1 MNKITITKTCPRCKL
16 EKNLD
21 CFYKNKKNKYGRSSW
36 CIACTNEKV
45 REWQKKYPEKCKNSI
60 KNYKLKNKEKLKKVK
75 KEYIKKIRVTQEFKI
90 NKYFRKKINE
100 KLKMKDK
107 YLDYYS
113 PTVGCTNRQLK
124 KYIESQFTKEMS
136 WDNYGK
142 IWNVDHIIPIVAFLE
157 NIKEERKYINH
168 YLNLQPLLIYN
179 NSKKGKFYKEEDKV
193 ALVEKIKNLQ
203 NN

>member
-1 MNKITITKTCPRCKL
+1 MSKTILIVDDEKNMQYSL
-16 EKNLD
+16 EKLLGNAD
-21 CFYKNKKNKYGRSSW
+21 CKIITASDG
-36 CIACTNEKV
+36 
-45 REWQKKYPEKCKNSI
+45 
-60 KNYKLKNKEKLKKVK
+60 KEAVKKVK